1 MKPQKRSN
9 TLTSVRITAAATLRA
24 ARMAAAATRRAAR
37 MAALAMLGAAA
48 IGKLNKNP
56 LEAPYLPTTTPI
68 TLSKPTSSECN
79 EFLATDK
86 VCVASVTLQTNSDEP
101 KLVRYEERVSLK
113 ARDHLRIVN
122 LRYCIS
128 PEAMVN
134 RLEGKAYLFKKSVEN
149 YEYTVSTPSSFPV
162 SPGCYNVGNFE
173 KSWEVEPG
181 QHRVIIPMILYDG
194 SNKIVY
200 KRFHLYL
207 DVGVK

>member
-1 MKPQKRSN
+1 MKARNRSNN
-9 TLTSVRITAAATLRA
+9 TLTAAWITAAATLSA
-24 ARMAAAATRRAAR
+24 AGIAMVAT
-37 MAALAMLGAAA
+37 LGAAW
-48 IGKLNKNP
+48 IGKLSKNP
-56 LEAPYLPTTTPI
+56 LEAPSPPTTTPI

-86 VCVASVTLQTNSDEP
+86 VCVAGVTLQTNSDEP

-149 YEYTVSTPSSFPV
+149 YKYAVLTPSSFPV

-200 KRFHLYL
+200 KRFHLYV